1 MSDRLL
7 EPHGGHQI
15 VEVEFYNFEF
25 WAANNLQNQE
35 EGRKSPLGY
44 RGGAGQ
50 GGSNGQVSICSCD
63 QYNNE
68 RFVKVNN

>member
-7 EPHGGHQI
+7 KPHGGHQI

-35 EGRKSPLGY
+35 MGCKSPLGHW
-44 RGGAGQ
+44 GGLVQEGFDGQ
-50 GGSNGQVSICSCD
+50 IGDCL
-63 QYNNE
+63 
-68 RFVKVNN
+68 